1 MSCAT
6 VAVGNVQPH
15 SVGDIFPYRI
25 VIRCDSK
32 VGEIWAENS
41 EIGYESHHY
50 FYGGHGEGTFK
61 EAHRAAEQDALWDKH
76 TREVMADD
84 AKAKADAIAAVVVPP
99 LVFTV

>member
-1 MSCAT
+1 MCES
-6 VAVGNVQPH
+6 VKRGNVQPH

-50 FYGGHGEGTFK
+50 FYGAVGEGTFAQ
-61 EAHRAAEQDALWDKH
+61 AHQAAEADALWDKH
-76 TREVMADD
+76 TREVMAAD